1 MKPKWIVVTCYATT
15 HTFHNKIQMI
25 EFIRRSTDYPM
36 RIDKVDEA
44 STYEKITKGG
54 KK

>member
-1 MKPKWIVVTCYATT
+1 
-15 HTFHNKIQMI
+15 MI

-36 RIDKVDEA
+36 RIDKVDEP

-54 KK
+54 KKRKYGKENYSSRNSEL